1 MLSRREFLAVP
12 PAALLAGVSGTPQDV
27 ARNEDFWMQV
37 QQAFTVDRSV
47 INLNSGGVSP
57 SPAVVQT
64 AMKRHL
70 DFSNASPAH
79 NMWGVLEPQ
88 VETARKALADLF
100 GCDAEEVAIT
110 RNSSEALQ
118 ICQFGLDLR
127 PGDEVL
133 TTDQDYGRMLNT
145 WKQREQR
152 DRIALKTF
160 SIPVPC
166 EDPDT
171 IVSLFQKNMTPK
183 TRVILL
189 CHMINLTGQI
199 LPVKAVVQMAR
210 AKGVPAIVDGAHSFA
225 HIPFKRDD
233 LDCDFFGTSLH
244 KWTFAPHGTGML
256 YVRREKIGELWPMM
270 AAADEQ
276 KNDVRKFEEIGT
288 HPAANHNAIAEAVAF
303 NQAIGPERKAERMRF
318 LRDRWVRR
326 LQPKIK
332 LFTSLRPEFSCG
344 IATFAIEGLDHAKL
358 RDYLWNRYKII
369 VVHIKH
375 KDIDGI
381 RVSPS
386 VWNTLEEIDRFSEA
400 VEEVL
405 RKGLPDK

>member
-210 AKGVPAIVDGAHSFA
+210 AKGVPVIVDGAHSFA